1 MNRNEFRMAFRTLPF
16 LNAQA
21 SSPTGVLEL
30 RDRPT
35 RRLLVWHP
43 EAIDQIFRTDQQL
56 HHPPSRTLVPL
67 LGRRSL
73 LWTEGS
79 RHLAYRRVL
88 GQPLRGRRLGDFH
101 GVIADTVDAAVDT
114 LAPGTVIPLADWA
127 RRLTLRIIA
136 RIVLGRSDDEVLA
149 PFTTWIDHAL
159 GSRHRT
165 LAYRYVKGGLPE
177 SGAELDRLL
186 VRSARATATAHPP
199 ALAALMLADTGP
211 LREIDDSELR
221 DQIVSLLF
229 AGHETTASATAW
241 TLFLLDRHAQIRHDV
256 LSELDATDD
265 DGSDATKVPL
275 LHAVIQETLRLAPP
289 VAVAGNRALAQDGE
303 LLGRPVAAGT
313 ILTPS
318 IYLAHHRPDYFPE
331 SHRFTPSRFLGN
343 RVTAQHYFPF
353 GGGIRHCLGS
363 QLGQVEIRMITAA
376 VLRRRELR
384 CVNPRAGVP
393 QLRGHA
399 MAPSSRLRMEVTAWR
414 R

>member
-1 MNRNEFRMAFRTLPF
+1 MNRTEFRMAFRTLPF

-21 SSPTGVLEL
+21 SSPAGVLEL

-43 EAIDQIFRTDQQL
+43 EAIDQIFRTDQHL

-67 LGRRSL
+67 LGRESL
-73 LWTEGS
+73 LWTEGP
-79 RHLAYRRVL
+79 RHLAYRRLL

-101 GVIADTVDAAVDT
+101 GVIADAAAAAVDALT
-114 LAPGTVIPLADWA
+114 PGTVIPLADWT

-136 RIVLGRSDDEVLA
+136 RIVLGRSDDDVLG
-149 PFTTWIDHAL
+149 PFIAWIDHAL

-165 LAYRYVKGGLPE
+165 LVYRYLRGGLPE
-177 SGAELDRLL
+177 SGVDLDRLL
-186 VRSARATATAHPP
+186 VGGAKATVTAKPP
-199 ALAALMLADTGP
+199 ALAALMLADTG
-211 LREIDDSELR
+211 LLHDIGDAELR

-241 TLFLLDRHAQIRHDV
+241 ALFLLDRDEQLRRDV
-256 LSELDATDD
+256 LSELDATGD

-275 LHAVIQETLRLAPP
+275 LHAVIQETLRIAPP
-289 VAVAGNRALAQDGE
+289 VAVAGNRAFTQDGE
-303 LLGRPVAAGT
+303 LLGRPLAAGT
-313 ILTPS
+313 VLTPS

-331 SHRFTPSRFLGN
+331 PHRFRPSRFLGQ
-343 RVTAQHYFPF
+343 RVPAQHYFPF
-353 GGGIRHCLGS
+353 GGGSRHCLGN

-376 VLRRRELR
+376 VLRHRELR
-384 CVNPRAGVP
+384 CVNPWAGVP

-399 MAPSSRLRMEVTAWR
+399 MAPSARLRMEVTACR